1 MADWRDQKYI
11 EVFDGTLNGLQRRRA
26 VDPAFSIEDVENQ
39 LVHLYVLDGNDWLG
53 RGVLGD
59 IVSEATIA
67 AYELFIEE
75 WKIEKGG
82 KNGC

>member
-11 EVFDGTLNGLQRRRA
+11 EVFDGTLNGLERRRA

-53 RGVLGD
+53 RGALGD
-59 IVSEATIA
+59 IISEATIA

>member
-11 EVFDGTLNGLQRRRA
+11 DVFDGTLNGLERRRA

>member
-1 MADWRDQKYI
+1 MADWRDQKYT
-11 EVFDGTLNGLQRRRA
+11 EVFGETLNGLQRRRA

-53 RGVLGD
+53 RGALGD
-59 IVSEATIA
+59 IISEATIA

>member
-11 EVFDGTLNGLQRRRA
+11 EVFDGTLNGLRRRRA
-26 VDPAFSIEDVENQ
+26 LDPAFSIEDVENQ

-53 RGVLGD
+53 RGALGD
-59 IVSEATIA
+59 IISEATIA

>member
-11 EVFDGTLNGLQRRRA
+11 EVFDGTLNGLERRRA

>member
-1 MADWRDQKYI
+1 MVDWRDQKYT
-11 EVFDGTLNGLQRRRA
+11 EVFGETLNGLQRRHA